1 MPEGLEYVPFYC
13 EENVWRLLSRPELAG
28 LETWAVAVFSPGT
41 SVPVRRQRHGQ
52 GPEGLIQWDYHVF
65 ALAKGDE
72 GFRVLDFDTTLG
84 FSTPARD
91 YLEAVFREGH
101 ADHAGPA
108 AGASAAQPVGD
119 GDRRRGRILF
129 RVMEG
134 REYCRRLASDRS
146 HMRGPDGDWLE
157 PPPDW
162 PAPRGCGE
170 GSWPLA
176 DMIVPSEGGP
186 GPRPR
191 LAGLESFVAAA
202 WAAPGAAAPEAAGT
216 EGAGPGSA
224 AVSPAAAGNAP
235 APAREASTR
244 SKREGGTDHHRL
256 RLMALRRIARA
267 LLVYFICMYAMT
279 LVLDTSLQAT
289 MEAQILEGVNSYMAS
304 GAARGMPG
312 TPAEIKKGM
321 IESLR
326 RGAGLDQPV
335 ALRALARTWRVVTF
349 QLGKEGDLM
358 RRSSAASEVVEALGN
373 TLILFGISTVMALG
387 LGILL
392 GAQMARR
399 PGSLLDR
406 GVSFAT
412 MLFFGTPAWWIG
424 SILIM
429 LFVFRFPVFNFG
441 AVSSVPAP
449 EGLLA
454 RLLDRAS
461 YLVLPVLSI
470 AFIRTWGIAYMTRS
484 IILPQLHEDYVMA
497 ARGRGI
503 REGRVLR
510 GHVMG
515 TAMPG
520 IATSATQYLV
530 AILGGDIVVE
540 TVFAYRGIGYLF
552 WYSLRFN
559 HTVTA
564 VLSLAVLV
572 AMTCLAYAVL
582 DVAYSYLDPRIRRP
596 DRRKSPRG

>member
-1 MPEGLEYVPFYC
+1 MIPSAPDGFDYAPFYC
-13 EENVWRLLSRPELAG
+13 EENIYRLLPRPDFAD

-41 SVPVRRQRHGQ
+41 SVPVRRQRRGE
-52 GPEGLIQWDYHVF
+52 GPEGLIHWDYHVF
-65 ALAKGDE
+65 ALAKGDD
-72 GFRVLDFDTTLG
+72 GYRVLDFDTTLG
-84 FSTPARD
+84 FSTPAQD
-91 YLEAVFREGH
+91 YLAAAFGGGHEGEGRHGSDRDGCAV
-101 ADHAGPA
+101 
-108 AGASAAQPVGD
+108 
-119 GDRRRGRILF
+119 LF
-129 RVMEG
+129 RVMDG
-134 REYCRRLASDRS
+134 REYRRRLESDRR
-146 HMRGPDGDWLE
+146 HMRRPDGSWLA
-157 PPPDW
+157 PPPAW
-162 PAPRGCGE
+162 QAPRGCGAE
-170 GSWPLA
+170 SWSLDA
-176 DMIVPSEGGP
+176 ILSPSDAGP
-186 GPRPR
+186 GRLMD
-191 LAGLESFVAAA
+191 LAGLESFVAAPPT
-202 WAAPGAAAPEAAGT
+202 APEPAAPEPSVP
-216 EGAGPGSA
+216 EA
-224 AVSPAAAGNAP
+224 AVPEA
-235 APAREASTR
+235 ASTAAPVPEATAR
-244 SKREGGTDHHRL
+244 SRREGRANHHRL

-267 LLVYFICMYAMT
+267 FLVYFICMYAMT

-289 MEAQILEGVNSYMAS
+289 MEAQILEGVNAYMAS

-321 IESLR
+321 IAALR
-326 RGAGLDQPV
+326 RSAGLDEPV
-335 ALRALARTWRVVTF
+335 ALRALVRTWRIVTF
-349 QLGKEGDLM
+349 QLGKEGDFL
-358 RRSSAASEVVEALGN
+358 RRSSAASDVAEALGN
-373 TLILFGISTVMALG
+373 TLILFGISTAMALG

-406 GVSFAT
+406 GASFAT
-412 MLFFGTPAWWIG
+412 MLFFGTPAWWVG
-424 SILIM
+424 SLLIM

-449 EGLLA
+449 EGFLP

-470 AFIRTWGIAYMTRS
+470 AFIRTWGIAFMTRS
-484 IILPQLHEDYVMA
+484 IILPQFHEDYVMA

-540 TVFAYRGIGYLF
+540 NVFAYRGIGYLF

-572 AMTCLAYAVL
+572 AMTCLAYAAL

>member
-1 MPEGLEYVPFYC
+1 MTPTTPEGYEYCPFYC
-13 EENVWRLLSRPELAG
+13 EENVYRLLSQPGLAG
-28 LETWAVAVFSPGT
+28 LETWAVAVFSPGM
-41 SVPVRRQRHGQ
+41 SVPVRRQRRGQ
-52 GPEGLIQWDYHVF
+52 GPEGLINWDYHVF

-72 GFRVLDFDTTLG
+72 GYRILDFDTTLG

-91 YLEAVFREGH
+91 YLEAAFGEGH
-101 ADHAGPA
+101 
-108 AGASAAQPVGD
+108 GD
-119 GDRRRGRILF
+119 GDRHHGKILF

-146 HMRGPDGDWLE
+146 HMLGPDGTWLE
-157 PPPDW
+157 PPPAW
-162 PAPRGCGE
+162 PAPGGCGAE
-170 GSWPLA
+170 SWPLA
-176 DMIVPSEGGP
+176 DMLAPSGSGP
-186 GPRPR
+186 GRLMD
-191 LAGLESFVAAA
+191 LAGLESFVAGASATPAPEAEISEPEPEPVSPAPAA
-202 WAAPGAAAPEAAGT
+202 EAASAAAPPP
-216 EGAGPGSA
+216 GASG
-224 AVSPAAAGNAP
+224 
-235 APAREASTR
+235 RM
-244 SKREGGTDHHRL
+244 KREGSANRHRL

-267 LLVYFICMYAMT
+267 FLVYFICMYAMT

-289 MEAQILEGVNSYMAS
+289 MESQILEGVNAYMAS
-304 GAARGMPG
+304 GAARGLPG
-312 TPAEIKKGM
+312 SPSEIKKGM
-321 IESLR
+321 IEALR
-326 RGAGLDQPV
+326 RSSGLDQPV
-335 ALRALARTWRVVTF
+335 ALRALVRTWRIVTF

-358 RRSSAASEVVEALGN
+358 RRSSAASEVTEALGN
-373 TLILFGISTVMALG
+373 TLILFGISTVLALG

-392 GAQMARR
+392 GAQMARK

-412 MLFFGTPAWWIG
+412 MLFFGTPAWWVG

-449 EGLLA
+449 EGFLP

-503 REGRVLR
+503 RESRVLG

-572 AMTCLAYAVL
+572 ATTCLAYALL

>member
-1 MPEGLEYVPFYC
+1 MAAMIPMDRESFDYMPCYC
-13 EENVWRLLSRPELAG
+13 EENVWRLLARPELAAR
-28 LETWAVAVFSPGT
+28 ETWAVAVFSPDGL
-41 SVPVRRQRHGQ
+41 VPVRCQRRGS
-52 GPEGLIQWDYHVF
+52 GPEGLVRWDYHVF
-65 ALAKGDE
+65 ALAKGDD
-72 GFRVLDFDTTLG
+72 GYTILDFDTTLG
-84 FSTPARD
+84 FPMPARD
-91 YLEAVFREGH
+91 YLEAVFTDGH
-101 ADHAGPA
+101 GSL
-108 AGASAAQPVGD
+108 GQRRGD
-119 GDRRRGRILF
+119 GDGNRHHSKILF

-134 REYCRRLASDRS
+134 GEYCRRLASDRS
-146 HMRGPDGDWLE
+146 HMLGPDGNWLE
-157 PPPDW
+157 PPPAW
-162 PAPRGCGE
+162 PAPGGCGA

-176 DMIVPSEGGP
+176 GMIAPSEDGP
-186 GPRPR
+186 GRLMD
-191 LAGLESFVAAA
+191 LAGLESFVTEAQ
-202 WAAPGAAAPEAAGT
+202 AAPEAAAP
-216 EGAGPGSA
+216 ESA
-224 AVSPAAAGNAP
+224 AP
-235 APAREASTR
+235 APEASGR
-244 SKREGGTDHHRL
+244 SRREGGTNHHRL

-267 LLVYFICMYAMT
+267 FLVYFICMYAMT

-289 MEAQILEGVNSYMAS
+289 MEAQIIEGVNAYMAS

-312 TPAEIKKGM
+312 TPSEIKKGM
-321 IESLR
+321 IEALR
-326 RGAGLDQPV
+326 RSSGLDEPV
-335 ALRALARTWRVVTF
+335 ALRALVRTWRIVTF
-349 QLGKEGDLM
+349 QLGKEGDFM
-358 RRSSAASEVVEALGN
+358 RRSSAASDVAEALGN
-373 TLILFGISTVMALG
+373 TLILFGISTILALG

-399 PGSLLDR
+399 PGSLVDR

-412 MLFFGTPAWWIG
+412 MLFFGTPAWWVG

-449 EGLLA
+449 EGFLP

-503 REGRVLR
+503 RESRVLR

-540 TVFAYRGIGYLF
+540 NVFAYRGIGYLF

-596 DRRKSPRG
+596 DRRKSSRG